1 MVNKKSVGMALLGFL
16 FLGIFLRVIDIEQ
29 VWQLWGETD
38 GRLLALSGI
47 TYLGAYYLRSL
58 RWRLLLLEVGDALSR
73 GIVFTTY
80 MAGLVINYLVP
91 IRLGEFAK
99 SCFLKTQTGLPV
111 ARTLPTVFIDKILDL
126 SPVVLLLLAL
136 PCFSWQQ
143 SVLFQGL
150 VFTLAALFFL
160 ALFILWLAIRK
171 AARCEALL
179 GKLAVFFPKA
189 YKERYLSFVTRFVS
203 GVALLGHLSL
213 WKGLCLVLYTLCI
226 LAADGLYL
234 WLAFGAVGSHVP
246 YYSVFLGYILLN
258 LTYILPTPPAQVGS
272 NEVVSLLI
280 FSTLLGMEKNVVALV
295 MTITHIMSG
304 AIILMVGYF
313 SLNLI
318 GVGLLDWQK
327 NLSDD
332 TAKENA
338 AG

>member
-1 MVNKKSVGMALLGFL
+1 MLKKTVGMVLLGIL
-16 FLGIFLRVIDIEQ
+16 FLGIFFYVIDIEK

-38 GRLLALSGI
+38 GRLLTLSGF
-47 TYLGAYYLRSL
+47 TYLVAYYLRSL
-58 RWRLLLLEVGDALSR
+58 RWRLLLLEVDDGLSR
-73 GIVFTTY
+73 GVVFSTY

-99 SCFLKTQTGLPV
+99 SCFLKTQAGLPI
-111 ARTLPTVFIDKILDL
+111 ARTLPTVFMDKLLDL
-126 SPVVLLLLAL
+126 SPVVVLLLAL

-150 VFTLAALFFL
+150 LFTLAALFFL

-171 AARCEALL
+171 AAQCEALL
-179 GKLAVFFPKA
+179 GKMAFFFPKT

-203 GVALLGHLSL
+203 GVALLGHLPRR
-213 WKGLCLVLYTLCI
+213 KGLCLFLYTLCI
-226 LAADGLYL
+226 IAADGLYL

-246 YYSVFLGYILLN
+246 YYSVFLGYTLLN

-304 AIILMVGYF
+304 AIILVFGYF

-318 GVGLLDWQK
+318 GVGLWDWQK
-327 NLSDD
+327 NLLTD
-332 TAKENA
+332 TVKENA